1 MEMGLDLRL
10 DTTIAVDV
18 QGSVYEALGE
28 IQNLQW
34 VGLGFPMASVAV
46 ILLMGRLYSVFNIK
60 WLMVITT
67 AIFEIG
73 SAICGAAPTSDALIV
88 GRVIAGIGGS
98 GMYLGALSYFSV
110 FTTNKE
116 ATLYNAGIGLAWGF
130 GSLLGPVIGG
140 AFSDS
145 SATWRWAFYIN
156 LPLAALMSPVYLLI
170 FPSFRPNKDQ
180 TILQSLKSTDWVGA
194 VLNALVFVLFMLV
207 LTFGGAT
214 WAWGSGPT
222 IAVWVVWGV
231 SLMLFILQ
239 QAFLIFTD
247 AETRLFPLHLL
258 KSRALVLVCV
268 GTATSATA
276 VAVTIYY
283 VPLLF
288 QFTRNDSALQAAVR
302 LLPFIVFFIFFVMVA
317 GGSLPVVQR
326 YNLYYILGGALV
338 VTGGALLF
346 TITPE
351 TSVARIYGYEILVAA
366 GAGLPFQNGYAIAAS
381 KVAKQDR
388 ASAIGLIN
396 VAQIGFMAL
405 SLAAAGALFQ
415 NLGYQSL
422 KDALADFHFP
432 NDYVR
437 SALAGR
443 ISPIFKSA
451 DSDVVDVAVRAIFDT
466 VRRVFGMLVG
476 TGAVLLVSG
485 LLMPW
490 EKVDFAPAPENED

>member
-1 MEMGLDLRL
+1 
-10 DTTIAVDV
+10 
-18 QGSVYEALGE
+18 
-28 IQNLQW
+28 
-34 VGLGFPMASVAV
+34 
-46 ILLMGRLYSVFNIK
+46 
-60 WLMVITT
+60 
-67 AIFEIG
+67 
-73 SAICGAAPTSDALIV
+73 
-88 GRVIAGIGGS
+88 
-98 GMYLGALSYFSV
+98 
-110 FTTNKE
+110 
-116 ATLYNAGIGLAWGF
+116 
-130 GSLLGPVIGG
+130 
-140 AFSDS
+140 
-145 SATWRWAFYIN
+145 
-156 LPLAALMSPVYLLI
+156 
-170 FPSFRPNKDQ
+170 
-180 TILQSLKSTDWVGA
+180 
-194 VLNALVFVLFMLV
+194 
-207 LTFGGAT
+207 
-214 WAWGSGPT
+214 
-222 IAVWVVWGV
+222 
-231 SLMLFILQ
+231 MLFILQ

-258 KSRALVLVCV
+258 KSRALVLVYV

-288 QFTRNDSALQAAVR
+288 QFARNDSALQAAVC

-351 TSVARIYGYEILVAA
+351 ASVARIYGYKILVAA
-366 GAGLPFQNGYAIAAS
+366 GAGLPFQNRYAIAAS

-422 KDALADFHFP
+422 KDALPDFYFP
-432 NDYVR
+432 DDYVR

-443 ISPIFKSA
+443 KDLAYFQ
-451 DSDVVDVAVRAIFDT
+451 VR
-466 VRRVFGMLVG
+466 
-476 TGAVLLVSG
+476 
-485 LLMPW
+485 
-490 EKVDFAPAPENED
+490 